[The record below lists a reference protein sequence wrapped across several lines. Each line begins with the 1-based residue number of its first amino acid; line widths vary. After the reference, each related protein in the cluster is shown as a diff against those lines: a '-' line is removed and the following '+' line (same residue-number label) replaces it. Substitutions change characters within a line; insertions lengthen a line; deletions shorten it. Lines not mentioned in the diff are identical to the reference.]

1 MKRKDILITG
11 GAGYIGS
18 HAVVELYNSGY
29 RPIIVDNFSNS
40 SIKNIEGIE
49 QIIKNK
55 VAFHEF
61 DCTDE
66 DQMNELF
73 KIESNIEAVIH
84 FAAFK
89 AVEESVR
96 EPKKYFDNNIGS
108 FEVLLKTMK
117 KYKIDNIVFSSS
129 ACVYGSPDIFPV
141 SESAAFKKA
150 ESPYG
155 ETKQLCEKLIDKS
168 DINSI
173 SLRYFNPVGSHDTC
187 LIGDCSADKPNN
199 LVPIICEVASGK
211 RKTMEIFGNDY
222 NTIDG
227 TCVRDYIHVVD
238 LAKAHVA
245 ALNHILNS
253 KKIKT
258 AYNIGVGKG
267 VSVQEVVDSFEQ
279 INDIKISYKI
289 GPRRA
294 GDVEEIYSD
303 NSKINK
309 ELKWFPIMS
318 FGSALKTAW
327 IWEKNK

>member
-1 MKRKDILITG
+1 
-11 GAGYIGS
+11 
-18 HAVVELYNSGY
+18 
-29 RPIIVDNFSNS
+29 
-40 SIKNIEGIE
+40 
-49 QIIKNK
+49 
-55 VAFHEF
+55 
-61 DCTDE
+61 
-66 DQMNELF
+66 MNEIF
-73 KIESNIEAVIH
+73 KLESNIKAVIH

-89 AVEESVR
+89 SVEESVR
-96 EPKKYFDNNIGS
+96 EPKKYYHNNIVS
-108 FEVLLKTMK
+108 LEILLETIK
-117 KYKIDNIVFSSS
+117 KNKVNNIIFSSS
-129 ACVYGSPDIFPV
+129 CTVYGSPDILPV
-141 SESAAFKKA
+141 TELAPFKKA
-150 ESPYG
+150 KSPYG

-173 SLRYFNPVGSHDTC
+173 SLRYFNPVGSHESC

-211 RKTMEIFGNDY
+211 RNSMQIFGNDY
-222 NTIDG
+222 STIDG

-267 VSVQEVVDSFEQ
+267 VSVQEVVNSFEKV
-279 INDIKISYKI
+279 NDIKISYKI

-303 NSKINK
+303 NTKINNQ
-309 ELKWFPIMS
+309 LNWFPVMS
-318 FGSALKTAW
+318 FESALKTAW